1 MDDANQDFEGDS
13 ATVATAR
20 LLLRRLS
27 RADAPFMLDLL
38 NDADFVRYIGDKG
51 ARTPEDAER
60 YIEAGAAASYQRH
73 GFGLYRVDLR
83 NHRSPIGIC
92 GLIKR
97 DTLEDVDV
105 GFAFLPAHR
114 AQGYAL
120 ESVRAVLDHA
130 RDHCGL
136 SRLVAIVSPDNLRSI
151 RLLERAG
158 FDFECA
164 IAWPP
169 TNETLHLMATDV
181 EPTPLRRATDR
192 RG

>member
-13 ATVATAR
+13 ATVETAR
-20 LLLRRLS
+20 LELRRLT
-27 RADAPFMLDLL
+27 RADAPFMLELL

-51 ARTPEDAER
+51 ARTPEDAAR
-60 YIEAGAAASYQRH
+60 YIEAGAAASYRRH

-83 NHRSPIGIC
+83 DHRSPIGIC

-114 AQGYAL
+114 GNGYAL
-120 ESVRAVLDHA
+120 ESVRGVLEHA
-130 RDHCGL
+130 RDDCGL
-136 SRLVAIVSPDNLRSI
+136 TRLAAIVAPDNGRSI

-158 FDFECA
+158 FRFDRA
-164 IAWPP
+164 ILWPP
-169 TNETLHLMATDV
+169 QNEILHLWAVDV
-181 EPTPLRRATDR
+181 GPFPLRRASDR
-192 RG
+192 RT